1 MQATLEQKAVGGG
14 GTTAFVSFD
23 EFNADDDDNGW
34 KDDHSDSF
42 ITLSSSL
49 ESAFGGDVDVAI
61 GIDVVVTGKMT
72 GVGGTSL
79 SRRRT
84 SSTRPE
90 LLGSK
95 RLALRFS
102 RQGLRESSLSELEG
116 SSLGSLLLC
125 LSAVLRVRL
134 AIVTK
139 STEGF
144 LPYRTN
150 RVKVTHMT
158 YRALRVKN
166 I

>member
-1 MQATLEQKAVGGG
+1 MQATLTQKAVGGG
-14 GTTAFVSFD
+14 GTTALVSFD
-23 EFNADDDDNGW
+23 EFNADDDDNGC

-42 ITLSSSL
+42 ITLSQSL
-49 ESAFGGDVDVAI
+49 SSAFGIGNEDITI
-61 GIDVVVTGKMT
+61 GIDVVVAGKRT

-79 SRRRT
+79 SRSRT

-90 LLGSK
+90 LLGST

-102 RQGLRESSLSELEG
+102 RQGLLVSSLSELD
-116 SSLGSLLLC
+116 GSLACVLLF

-144 LPYRTN
+144 LP
-150 RVKVTHMT
+150 VQDKQG
-158 YRALRVKN
+158 
-166 I
+166 